1 MVIRVK
7 LPTKEWF
14 VENLLSLPMV
24 ECVVKRDVCALAYR
38 EDHERYCYAND
49 FPHRIVDMVDCP
61 LKISR
66 RKYDNTKTD

>member
-1 MVIRVK
+1 MLTINN

-24 ECVVKRDVCALAYR
+24 ECVVKRSICALAYR
-38 EDHERYCYAND
+38 EDHERYCYANQ
-49 FPHRIVDMVDCP
+49 FPRIINDIDVCP

-66 RKYDNTKTD
+66 RKYDSTEIG